1 MIKEWGLVDYS
12 GVSDVVIGVTKFVLI
27 TEKVLFSMN
36 PSPVLTKQKILGPRF
51 FTHFFIDPM
60 WTQV

>member
-27 TEKVLFSMN
+27 TKKVLFSMN
-36 PSPVLTKQKILGPRF
+36 PSPVLTKKILGPRF